1 MRQGAIEKVQ
11 LLPSQFWVDFSDYWV
26 CHPDEKH
33 VVPIEGALKARAGR
47 CLVGEAHYL
56 VHTSNVCAG
65 ALRHQGDAHNDDS
78 TDSTTPLAGIRLYC
92 RRCEAPTG
100 ETASHGGVQLYKD
113 RVIAAAAASDS
124 TATNALAKYTLG
136 TRVAVNLVAK
146 AEADGQYRFLVCA
159 GDSGRAGTTRCPR
172 LQLTLVNWD
181 LSLFG
186 NHRAAGSCA
195 RAGTRWPVVK
205 VLWKDKASG
214 ESMDAWAKQF
224 GAHRVVLPDEEC
236 WQVTLH
242 HPQPSPRQCYASNGH
257 VGLISLTCTVVLA
270 SRPPQL
276 QASLARS
283 HALLPPSCGRID
295 GSRVA
300 FLFVTGPF

>member
-113 RVIAAAAASDS
+113 RVMAAAAASDS

-186 NHRAAGSCA
+186 NHHAAGSCA

-236 WQVTLH
+236 WQVTCITHNHRRVDAMHVTVTLGSYRSPVLWCLH
-242 HPQPSPRQCYASNGH
+242 
-257 VGLISLTCTVVLA
+257 LA
-270 SRPPQL
+270 PPAAAGKL
-276 QASLARS
+276 GKVSCLAASL
-283 HALLPPSCGRID
+283 LWPD
-295 GSRVA
+295 
-300 FLFVTGPF
+300 